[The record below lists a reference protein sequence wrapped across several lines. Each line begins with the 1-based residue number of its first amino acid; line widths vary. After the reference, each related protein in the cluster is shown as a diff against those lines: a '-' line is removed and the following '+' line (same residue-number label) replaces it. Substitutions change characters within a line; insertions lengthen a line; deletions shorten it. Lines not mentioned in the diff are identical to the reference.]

1 MPGLY
6 TYLIKLYL
14 ESLGRAEPF
23 SNSGESLILLIAV
36 IGSCALTALLRSV
49 FYIQT
54 IVFGLLLRK
63 TLTAILYQ
71 KLL

>member
-6 TYLIKLYL
+6 TYLIELYL
-14 ESLGRAEPF
+14 ESLGRAE
-23 SNSGESLILLIAV
+23 SSSHSGESLSLLIAV
-36 IGSCALTALLRSV
+36 IGSCVLTALLRSLV
-49 FYIQT
+49 YIQT
-54 IVFGLLLRK
+54 IVFGLLLGK